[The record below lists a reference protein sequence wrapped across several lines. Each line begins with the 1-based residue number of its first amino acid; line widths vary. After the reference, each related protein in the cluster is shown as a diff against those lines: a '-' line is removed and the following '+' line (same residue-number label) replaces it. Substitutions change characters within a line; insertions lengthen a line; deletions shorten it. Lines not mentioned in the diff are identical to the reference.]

1 MSIITVLITR
11 YCWGDWRD
19 GHVACIVER
28 VLVKHKGHELGILKL
43 HLRSTIYFLHAASA
57 PQYIFFMLLCLITS
71 QLHLLVLVLPA
82 QLTTF
87 TFNLAVQIK
96 PQRQLGHIVLT
107 HIEI

>member
-43 HLRSTIYFLHAASA
+43 HLRSTIYFLHAAVLNHKSA
-57 PQYIFFMLLCLITS
+57 ALTGTCIASTINYI
-71 QLHLLVLVLPA
+71 
-82 QLTTF
+82 
-87 TFNLAVQIK
+87 
-96 PQRQLGHIVLT
+96 HIQSCCT
-107 HIEI
+107 N